1 MKIGVDLDG
10 VVFNSENYIASYIE
24 LNFMQEIDDSFQS
37 DFDAGSCPI
46 CPAPGGSK

>member
-1 MKIGVDLDG
+1 MPAEAFDLMCVVDSVWLGEKDAT
-10 VVFNSENYIASYIE
+10 E
-24 LNFMQEIDDSFQS
+24 FMQEIDDSFQS